1 MKKGLLTV
9 LLLSI
14 VSSCGYT
21 MVGFNNEIPVKYYIN
36 TVQNDTIDTSIGE
49 LIQTEAERFFIKY
62 NELASYKNATY
73 FMDIIIE
80 DLNYIDPIL
89 SATEQAN
96 STKISYNL
104 TIVVSNIQWKEIYT
118 WNKTTSESFSIAT
131 DVSKTLQRRDEQLK
145 KNIDD
150 TLTSFRLKVNRIVYK

>member
-9 LLLSI
+9 LLMSI

-104 TIVVSNIQWKEIYT
+104 TIVVRNIEGKEIYT
-118 WNKTTSESFSIAT
+118 WNKTTSESFSIGT